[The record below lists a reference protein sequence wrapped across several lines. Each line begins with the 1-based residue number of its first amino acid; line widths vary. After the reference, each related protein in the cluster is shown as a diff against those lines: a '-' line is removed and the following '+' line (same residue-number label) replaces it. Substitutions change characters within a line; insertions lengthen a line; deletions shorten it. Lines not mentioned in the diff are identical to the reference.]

1 MTYKPIKNTIQTM
14 NDIKSLYD
22 AAMRYDNKTIQ
33 VDGNRVELFLSWNVG
48 NELYAIMVNGKL
60 IHLTKRNRIKK
71 ILTEW
76 MEGKRKLE
84 NELLIKC

>member
-22 AAMRYDNKTIQ
+22 SAMQYDNATIQ

-48 NELYAIMVNGKL
+48 REHYAIMINGKL
-60 IHLTKRNRIKK
+60 IHFTKRAGIKK

-84 NELLIKC
+84 NELLVKC